1 MLTICVSPTGDTQ
14 IVNIQVRAFGIPA
27 RRRRGGMPTHF
38 SYPLRRRRAP
48 LNKGGLFSRWIS
60 VVFIHAWRGSAV
72 STKVDTYQQQKS
84 VEGGVGPVAG
94 A

>member
-1 MLTICVSPTGDTQ
+1 M
-14 IVNIQVRAFGIPA
+14 PA
-27 RRRRGGMPTHF
+27 HF

-60 VVFIHAWRGSAV
+60 VVFIHAWRGSTV